1 MQTFVYL
8 QIMVTITDIAK
19 ALGVTPSTVSRALAG
34 SSRVKEET
42 RLAVAEMAESMGYER
57 NVIASNLRRGRS
69 DIVGIIVPRINR
81 EFFSY
86 VIGGAESV
94 LETAGYSTLICQ
106 THEQLDHEVKAL
118 RTLRNNRVAG
128 VIISHSIESTD
139 GSHIAEALGSDIPL
153 VQFDRVFDD
162 LPGAKVVSTN
172 FDGAY
177 KATRHLVEQ
186 GYKKIGTAAG
196 YLTAGVFINRLAG
209 YRKALE
215 DSGIVYD
222 ESIVFPDSIIRET
235 GYKAALNALEEGCD
249 ALYCVG
255 DFAALGAVDALKEK
269 GVSIPCDFG
278 IVGTANET
286 FTSLTSPSLSSLGQN
301 PLEMGR
307 RAALAFLEGMTETL
321 SIPMELHIRESSNRK
336 SICLK

>member
-1 MQTFVYL
+1 
-8 QIMVTITDIAK
+8 MVTITDIAK

-34 SSRVKEET
+34 SERVKEET
-42 RLAVAEMAESMGYER
+42 RRAVEEMAESMGYER
-57 NVIASNLRRGRS
+57 NVMASNLRRGRS

-81 EFFSY
+81 EFFSN

-94 LETAGYSTLICQ
+94 LETAGYNTLICQ
-106 THEQLDHEVKAL
+106 TMEQLDHEVKAL
-118 RTLRNNRVAG
+118 RALRNNRVAG
-128 VIISHSIESTD
+128 VLMSHSIESAD
-139 GSHIAEALGSDIPL
+139 GSHIVEILGDEIPL

-172 FDGAY
+172 FDGSY
-177 KATRHLVEQ
+177 KATKHLADN
-186 GYKKIGTAAG
+186 GYRKIGTVAG
-196 YLTAGVFINRLAG
+196 YLTAGIFTQRLAG

-215 DSGIVYD
+215 DSGMPYD
-222 ESIVFPDSIIRET
+222 DSIVFKDSIVRET
-235 GYKAALNALEEGCD
+235 GYNAALKALEAGCD

-255 DFAALGAVDALKEK
+255 DFAALGAVEALKKK
-269 GVSIPCDFG
+269 GVSIPRDFG

-286 FTSLTSPSLSSLGQN
+286 FTSLISPSLSSLGQN

-307 RAALAFLEGMTETL
+307 RTALAFLEGMTETV
-321 SIPMELHIRESSNRK
+321 SIPMVLHIRESSNRK